1 MSNSGISLVTPLN
14 EARNARLT
22 GGKAARLA
30 RLPAGS
36 YMVPKGFVISADAY
50 RLHLWK
56 SGIKPADITGNDPAV
71 QENIRQA
78 ILNSPIPDE
87 VIEVINEAYRTL
99 GMHVGYQT
107 PAVIARPS
115 IIESETLI
123 RPERKVYMHVGP
135 VSGLPELLE
144 AVKAVWASTWSSQA
158 CTRRNEAEE
167 NTDPAMAVLIQDYI
181 KCSLSGAVRTADVIS
196 GRPNIARLMFSNPDN
211 PTDRHTAVFNLDSL
225 DFEDSSL
232 DHQTM
237 SILNA
242 AVDKGIMLESILDG
256 STYLEWGWDGKWMW
270 LFQTDPLG
278 PVPVS
283 FPNMESTLA
292 CPYQLISR
300 HPVPELCRP
309 SASKI
314 GDIPMKLLLAAGI
327 SKDVVVV
334 EGHLYRPVGGVPV
347 SEKFEQIAASALPGV
362 EEVVKESISEP
373 VYDALT
379 NMELTKYIAAGQ
391 TRLRGLQQ
399 WMNAATITAYILRD
413 RLKDVAGPK
422 CSKELLCDLLSAID
436 NPFSLRDAK
445 IQDFGAR
452 LKEAQ
457 LQGNTESVEW
467 WNPFR
472 AEVEEFAEENYY
484 SFTSPVEYYDISL
497 WKSWSEDIEQVFRL
511 IQAASPRTNRPSI
524 PVLHAAAEEART
536 HAIGAICFALDNSE
550 TKKVNYLLDLT
561 RNWIRIRYELEHKTA
576 GIACMQRALLKEAW
590 LRITNRD
597 TSKSWLDIFEL
608 DMTAISNALSK
619 PVDEI
624 NLGGI
629 LARTKHKRWLETRIQ
644 PPASLALESMDNL
657 QSNKNSREPIP
668 CKESFG
674 SQVRGSLKLV
684 DTYEQVSELHP
695 DDIALFRYPALAW
708 STAMCNGSGIVCE
721 YMPDVPPE
729 SLHCTE
735 YQIPSVYGCIN
746 AVQTLSNS
754 KRILVDGDA
763 GFVKPV

>member
-56 SGIKPADITGNDPAV
+56 SGIKPADIATNDPV
-71 QENIRQA
+71 IQGNIRQA
-78 ILNSPIPDE
+78 ILNSSIPDE
-87 VIEVINEAYRTL
+87 ITEAIGEAYRTL

-115 IIESETLI
+115 VIEPEPVV
-123 RPERKVYMHVGP
+123 RPERKVYTHVGP
-135 VSGLPELLE
+135 ISGLPELLE
-144 AVKAVWASTWSSQA
+144 AVKSVWASIWSTQA
-158 CTRRNEAEE
+158 CTRRHETEE
-167 NTDPAMAVLIQDYI
+167 DTDPAMAVLVQDYI

-196 GRPNIARLMFSNPDN
+196 GRPSVARLIFSSPDN

-232 DHQTM
+232 DHETM

-242 AVDKGIMLESILDG
+242 AVDKGIMLEGILDG
-256 STYLEWGWDGKWMW
+256 STYLEWGWDGKWIW

-283 FPNMESTLA
+283 LPNLESTLT

-300 HPVPELCRP
+300 TPVPELCRP
-309 SASKI
+309 TTSKI
-314 GDIPMKLLLAAGI
+314 GDTPMRLLSAAGI
-327 SKDVVVV
+327 SRDVVVI
-334 EGHLYRPVGGVPV
+334 EGHLYRPVGGAPV
-347 SEKFEQIAASALPGV
+347 SEKFEPIAASVLPGAL
-362 EEVVKESISEP
+362 EVIKEP
-373 VYDALT
+373 VTEPAYDSFT
-379 NMELTKYIAAGQ
+379 NVELAKNIAGGQ
-391 TRLRGLQQ
+391 TRLRELQQ
-399 WMNAATITAYILRD
+399 WMTAATVTAYILRD
-413 RLKDVAGPK
+413 RIKHIAGPK

-457 LQGNTESVEW
+457 QQGNTESVEW

-472 AEVEEFAEENYY
+472 AEVEEFAEEYYY

-511 IQAASPRTNRPSI
+511 IQAASPRQNRPSI
-524 PVLHAAAEEART
+524 PVLHSAAEEART
-536 HAIGAICFALDNSE
+536 HAIGAICFAMDNNES
-550 TKKVNYLLDLT
+550 KRVNSLLELT

-576 GIACMQRALLKEAW
+576 RIACMQRALLKEAW

-597 TSKSWLDIFEL
+597 ISRPWLDIFEL
-608 DMTAISNALSK
+608 DITTISNALLK
-619 PVDEI
+619 PVDET
-624 NLGGI
+624 NLRAI
-629 LARTKHKRWLETRIQ
+629 LARTKHKRWLETRIL
-644 PPASLALESMDNL
+644 PPAALALEPIDDL
-657 QSNKNSREPIP
+657 HNKKNMREPIP
-668 CKESFG
+668 GKESFG
-674 SQVRGSLKLV
+674 SQVRGNLKLV
-684 DTYEQVSELHP
+684 DTYEQVTELHP

-708 STAMCNGSGIVCE
+708 STAMCCCSGIVCE

-735 YQIPSVYGCIN
+735 YHIPSVYGCKN
-746 AVQTLSNS
+746 AVHTLLNN
-754 KRILVDGDA
+754 KRILVDGDE